1 MRRLPRVLKNMLI
14 PKIRIIG
21 SDLRWRILIPFMMRL
36 EEILLVDFL
45 LFMMDMEV
53 GKFLSTV
60 LRD

>member
-21 SDLRWRILIPFMMRL
+21 SDLRWRILIPFMMHL

-45 LFMMDMEV
+45 LFMMGMEV